1 MNQDKTTKQMIT
13 EGLKSQRDMPL
24 YNADTIN
31 KISREFE
38 EWKNYAVS
46 TENRKHYDITP
57 HLLLGTD
64 LPRGLVYSPIDIKF
78 LDYGEDLGFPGKHP
92 YTRGIHSNM
101 YRGRKFTIRQLAGFA
116 GPEDTNERIKFL
128 LDNGATGV
136 NIVFDIPTI
145 QEYDSDSPI
154 ARGQVGMG
162 GVAVDSVNDME
173 SIFKDVPIDKM
184 SVSLVT
190 HYPTNTAILFAMYLV
205 MAERRG
211 VPWEKLRGSVQN
223 DMVMEEVVRGGLE
236 FIPPKECF
244 RTQCDNISFI
254 RTHVPKWNCI
264 TLNGYNLREAGASA
278 VTETSVAMANAI
290 ETLKEL
296 VERGHSVEWI
306 AERISF
312 FWDVA
317 NDFFVEIARL
327 RAARRLWYRI
337 MKYRFAA
344 DNDKAMLMRCHV
356 QTSGLSLASEEPMNN
371 VVRAAY
377 HALAAVLGGTQSLHV
392 SSYDEAYSVPT
403 ETASL
408 VSLRTQ
414 QIIQEET
421 AVSAV
426 VDPLGGSFYVESL
439 TDELEKKILDEVDE
453 IEKMG
458 GIVEAIN
465 RGWLHKRIAEYA
477 HHENKMKEK
486 SAIKVVAHNYHKLGG
501 NVAAIDVFRYRS
513 GVQER
518 QRQKIEKLKQRRDNT
533 AVKKSLQKLREACL
547 KHENVLPYCIE
558 ASRADAT
565 EGEIAQVFRETF
577 GLWHPPVHW

>member
-1 MNQDKTTKQMIT
+1 MNQDKTTKQMII
-13 EGLKSQRDMPL
+13 EGLKSPRGMPV

-38 EWKNYAVS
+38 EWKNSAVS
-46 TENRKHYDITP
+46 TEQRKHYDITP
-57 HLLLGTD
+57 HSLLGTD
-64 LPRGLVYSPIDIKF
+64 LPRRLVYSPIDVKF

-162 GVAVDSVNDME
+162 GVAIDSVNDME
-173 SIFKDVPIDKM
+173 LLFKDIPIDKM

-211 VPWEKLRGSVQN
+211 VPWEKLSGSVQN

-236 FIPPKECF
+236 FIPPEECF

-254 RTHVPKWNCI
+254 RTNVPKWNCI
-264 TLNGYNLREAGASA
+264 TFNGYNLREAGTSV

-290 ETLKEL
+290 ETLKNL
-296 VERGHSVEWI
+296 VERGHNVEWI
-306 AERISF
+306 GERISF
-312 FWDVA
+312 FWDA
-317 NDFFVEIARL
+317 ASDFFVEIARL

-337 MKYRFAA
+337 MKYKFAA

-356 QTSGLSLASEEPMNN
+356 QTSGLSLTSEEPMNN
-371 VVRAAY
+371 IVRAAY
-377 HALAAVLGGTQSLHV
+377 HALAAALGGTQSLHV

-403 ETASL
+403 EAASL

-421 AVSAV
+421 AISAA

-439 TDELEKKILDEVDE
+439 TDELEKKILDEIEE

-465 RGWLHKRIAEYA
+465 RGWLHRRITEYVQ
-477 HHENKMKEK
+477 HENRMKEK
-486 SAIKVVAHNYHKLGG
+486 STIKIVAHNYCKLGG
-501 NVAAIDVFRYRS
+501 NTEAIDVFRYRS
-513 GVQER
+513 GVEGR

-533 AVKKSLQKLREACL
+533 AVKKSLRRLREACL
-547 KHENVLPYCIE
+547 KHENVFPYCIE

-565 EGEIAQVFRETF
+565 EGEIAQIFRGTF
-577 GLWHPPVHW
+577 GLWHPPVHC

>member
-1 MNQDKTTKQMIT
+1 MNQDKTTKQMVT
-13 EGLKSQRDMPL
+13 EGLRSQRGMPV
-24 YNADTIN
+24 YNTDTIDRL
-31 KISREFE
+31 SREFE
-38 EWKNYAVS
+38 EWKNSAVS
-46 TENRKHYDITP
+46 IEDRKHYDITP
-57 HLLLGTD
+57 HSLLGTD
-64 LPRGLVYSPIDIKF
+64 LPRGLVYSPIDTRS
-78 LDYGEDLGFPGKHP
+78 LDYGEDLGLPGKHP

-101 YRGRKFTIRQLAGFA
+101 YRGRKFTIRQLSGFA

-128 LDNGATGV
+128 LDNGATGM

-145 QEYDSDSPI
+145 QEYDSDSPR

-173 SIFKDVPIDKM
+173 SLFKDVPIDKL

-211 VPWEKLRGSVQN
+211 IPWEKLRGSVQN

-236 FIPPKECF
+236 FIPPGECF

-254 RTHVPKWNCI
+254 RTHVPRWNCI
-264 TLNGYNLREAGASA
+264 TYNGYNLREAGTSA

-290 ETLKEL
+290 ETLREL
-296 VERGHSVEWI
+296 VTRGHSVEWI

-317 NDFFVEIARL
+317 SDFFVEVARL

-337 MKYRFAA
+337 MKYRFGAS
-344 DNDKAMLMRCHV
+344 NEKATLMRCHV
-356 QTSGLSLASEEPMNN
+356 QTSGLSLTSEEPMNN
-371 VVRAAY
+371 IVRAAY

-403 ETASL
+403 EAASL

-421 AVSAV
+421 AISAV

-439 TDELEKKILDEVDE
+439 TDELERKILDEIDA
-453 IEKMG
+453 IEEMG
-458 GIVEAIN
+458 GIVEAIKK
-465 RGWLHKRIAEYA
+465 GWLHKRITEYV
-477 HHENKMKEK
+477 HNENRMKEK
-486 SAIKVVAHNYHKLGG
+486 SAIKLVAHNYHKVDGHR
-501 NVAAIDVFRYRS
+501 VAPDVFRYRS
-513 GVQER
+513 GVEER
-518 QRQKIEKLKQRRDNT
+518 QRKKIEELKQRRDDT
-533 AVKKSLQKLREACL
+533 AVKKGLQKLREACL
-547 KHENVLPYCIE
+547 EHENVLPYCIE
-558 ASRADAT
+558 AVRADAT

-577 GLWHPPVHW
+577 GLWHPPANR

>member
-13 EGLKSQRDMPL
+13 EGLKSQRDMPV
-24 YNADTIN
+24 YNGDTIN

-38 EWKNYAVS
+38 EWKNSAVS
-46 TENRKHYDITP
+46 IENRKHYDITP
-57 HLLLGTD
+57 NLSLGTD
-64 LPRGLVYSPIDIKF
+64 LPRGLVYSPINIKF
-78 LDYGEDLGFPGKHP
+78 FNYGEDLGFPGRHP

-101 YRGRKFTIRQLAGFA
+101 YRGRKFTIRQLSGFA

-145 QEYDSDSPI
+145 QEYDSDSP
-154 ARGQVGMG
+154 AAWGQVGMG
-162 GVAVDSVNDME
+162 GVAIDSVNDVE
-173 SIFKDVPIDKM
+173 LLFKDVPIDKL

-211 VPWEKLRGSVQN
+211 VSWEKLRGSVQN

-236 FIPPKECF
+236 FIPPKACF

-254 RTHVPKWNCI
+254 RTYVPKWNCI
-264 TLNGYNLREAGASA
+264 TFNGYNLREAGTSA

-296 VERGHSVEWI
+296 VERGHSAEWI

-312 FWDVA
+312 FWDA
-317 NDFFVEIARL
+317 ASDFFIEIARL

-356 QTSGLSLASEEPMNN
+356 QTSGLSLTSEEPMNN
-371 VVRAAY
+371 IVRSAY
-377 HALAAVLGGTQSLHV
+377 QALAAALGGTQSLHV

-403 ETASL
+403 EAASL

-421 AVSAV
+421 AISTV

-439 TDELEKKILDEVDE
+439 TDELEKKILDEIDE

-458 GIVEAIN
+458 GIVKAIN
-465 RGWLHKRIAEYA
+465 RGWLHKRITEYV
-477 HHENKMKEK
+477 HHENRMKQE
-486 SAIKVVAHNYHKLGG
+486 SAIKIVGHNYHKLDGG
-501 NVAAIDVFRYRS
+501 TAKIGVFRYRS
-513 GVQER
+513 GVEER
-518 QRQKIEKLKQRRDNT
+518 QRQKIGKLKQRRDNT
-533 AVKKSLQKLREACL
+533 AVKKSLQRLREACL

-565 EGEIAQVFRETF
+565 EGEIAQVFRESF
-577 GLWHPPVHW
+577 GLWHPPMRW

>member
-13 EGLKSQRDMPL
+13 EGLKSQQDMPV

-38 EWKNYAVS
+38 EWKNSALS
-46 TENRKHYDITP
+46 IEHRKHYDITP
-57 HLLLGTD
+57 HSLLGTD
-64 LPRGLVYSPIDIKF
+64 LPRGLIYSPIDIKF

-101 YRGRKFTIRQLAGFA
+101 YRGRKFTMRQLSGF
-116 GPEDTNERIKFL
+116 GSPEDTNERIKFL

-145 QEYDSDSPI
+145 QEYDSDSLI

-173 SIFKDVPIDKM
+173 LLFRDVPIDKM

-211 VPWEKLRGSVQN
+211 VPWRKLTGSVQN

-236 FIPPKECF
+236 FIPPSECF
-244 RTQCDNISFI
+244 RTQCDNIAFI
-254 RTHVPKWNCI
+254 RTHVPKWNCV
-264 TLNGYNLREAGASA
+264 TFNGYNLREAGTSA
-278 VTETSVAMANAI
+278 VTETSVAMSNAI
-290 ETLKEL
+290 ETLKKL
-296 VERGHSVEWI
+296 VERGHSAEWI

-371 VVRAAY
+371 IVRAAY
-377 HALAAVLGGTQSLHV
+377 QALAAVLGGTQSLHV

-403 ETASL
+403 EAASL

-421 AVSAV
+421 AISAV

-439 TDELEKKILDEVDE
+439 TAELEKNILDEIDE
-453 IEKMG
+453 IEEMG

-465 RGWLHKRIAEYA
+465 RGWLHKRITEYA
-477 HHENKMKEK
+477 HHENRMKEK
-486 SAIKVVAHNYHKLGG
+486 SAIKTVAHNYHKRGG
-501 NVAAIDVFRYRS
+501 TMAAIDVFRYRS
-513 GVQER
+513 GVEER
-518 QRQKIEKLKQRRDNT
+518 QRQKIENLKQRRDNT

-577 GLWHPPVHW
+577 GLWHPPIHW

>member
-1 MNQDKTTKQMIT
+1 MNQDKTTKQMII
-13 EGLKSQRDMPL
+13 EGLKSQRDMPV

-31 KISREFE
+31 KISGEFE
-38 EWKNYAVS
+38 EWRNSAVS
-46 TENRKHYDITP
+46 IENRKHYDITP
-57 HLLLGTD
+57 HSLLGTD
-64 LPRGLVYSPIDIKF
+64 IPRRLVYSPIDIKF
-78 LDYGEDLGFPGKHP
+78 LDYSEDLGFPGRHP
-92 YTRGIHSNM
+92 YTRGIHPNM

-145 QEYDSDSPI
+145 QEYDSDSPR

-162 GVAVDSVNDME
+162 GVAIDSVNDME
-173 SIFKDVPIDKM
+173 SLFKDVPIDKM

-205 MAERRG
+205 MAEKRG
-211 VPWEKLRGSVQN
+211 IPWEKLKGSVQN

-236 FIPPKECF
+236 FIPPRESF

-254 RTHVPKWNCI
+254 RTHIPKWNCI

-296 VERGHSVEWI
+296 AERGHSVEWV

-312 FWDVA
+312 FWDAA

-337 MKYRFAA
+337 MKYRFAT

-356 QTSGLSLASEEPMNN
+356 QTSGLSLTSEEPMNN
-371 VVRAAY
+371 IVRAAY
-377 HALAAVLGGTQSLHV
+377 QALAAILGGTQSLHV

-403 ETASL
+403 EAASL

-421 AVSAV
+421 AISAV

-439 TDELEKKILDEVDE
+439 TDELENKILDEIDE

-465 RGWLHKRIAEYA
+465 EGWLHKRITEYA
-477 HHENKMKEK
+477 HHENRMKEK
-486 SAIKVVAHNYHKLGG
+486 SSIKIVAHNYHKLGG
-501 NVAAIDVFRYRS
+501 NMAAIDVFRYRS
-513 GVQER
+513 GVEER
-518 QRQKIEKLKQRRDNT
+518 QRQKIENLKQRRDNT
-533 AVKKSLQKLREACL
+533 AVKKGLRKLREACL

-577 GLWHPPVHW
+577 GLWHPPVHC

>member
-38 EWKNYAVS
+38 EWKNSAVS
-46 TENRKHYDITP
+46 TENRKHYDVTP

-64 LPRGLVYSPIDIKF
+64 LPRGLVYSPIDVKF

-101 YRGRKFTIRQLAGFA
+101 YRGRKFTIRQLVGFA

-145 QEYDSDSPI
+145 QEYDSDSPA

-173 SIFKDVPIDKM
+173 LLFKDVPIDKM

-236 FIPPKECF
+236 FIPPRECF

-312 FWDVA
+312 FWDAA

-356 QTSGLSLASEEPMNN
+356 QTSGLSLTSEEPMNN
-371 VVRAAY
+371 IVRAAY
-377 HALAAVLGGTQSLHV
+377 QALAAVLGGTQSLHV
-392 SSYDEAYSVPT
+392 SSYDEAYSVPS
-403 ETASL
+403 EAASL

-421 AVSAV
+421 AISAV

-439 TDELEKKILDEVDE
+439 TDELEKKILDEIDE

-465 RGWLHKRIAEYA
+465 RGWLHKRITEYA
-477 HHENKMKEK
+477 HHENMMKEK
-486 SAIKVVAHNYHKLGG
+486 SAIKIVAHNYHKLGG
-501 NVAAIDVFRYRS
+501 RTAPIDVFRYRS
-513 GVQER
+513 GVEER
-518 QRQKIEKLKQRRDNT
+518 QREKIENLKQRRDNT
-533 AVKKSLQKLREACL
+533 AVKKGLQKLREACL
-547 KHENVLPYCIE
+547 KRANVLPYCIE

-577 GLWHPPVHW
+577 GLWHPPMPW

>member
-13 EGLKSQRDMPL
+13 EGLKSQRDMPV

-38 EWKNYAVS
+38 EWKNSAVS

-78 LDYGEDLGFPGKHP
+78 LDYGEDLGFPGKRP

-173 SIFKDVPIDKM
+173 SLFKDVPIDKV

-211 VPWEKLRGSVQN
+211 VPWEKLKGSVQN

-264 TLNGYNLREAGASA
+264 TFNGYNLREAGTSA

-296 VERGHSVEWI
+296 VERGHSAEWI

-312 FWDVA
+312 FWDA
-317 NDFFVEIARL
+317 ASDFFVEIARL

-344 DNDKAMLMRCHV
+344 DNDKAMLMRCHI
-356 QTSGLSLASEEPMNN
+356 QTSGLSLTSEEPMNN
-371 VVRAAY
+371 IVRAAY
-377 HALAAVLGGTQSLHV
+377 QALAAVLGGTQSLHV

-403 ETASL
+403 EAASL

-421 AVSAV
+421 AISAV

-439 TDELEKKILDEVDE
+439 TDELEKKMLDEIDE

-465 RGWLHKRIAEYA
+465 RGWLHKRITEYA
-477 HHENKMKEK
+477 HHENRMKEEL
-486 SAIKVVAHNYHKLGG
+486 AIKIVAHNYHKLGG
-501 NVAAIDVFRYRS
+501 RTAPIDVFRYRS
-513 GVQER
+513 GVEER
-518 QRQKIEKLKQRRDNT
+518 QREKIENLKQRRDNT
-533 AVKKSLQKLREACL
+533 AVKKGLQKLREACL
-547 KHENVLPYCIE
+547 KRANVLPYCIE

-565 EGEIAQVFRETF
+565 EGEIAQIFRESF
-577 GLWHPPVHW
+577 GLWHPPMPW

>member
-1 MNQDKTTKQMIT
+1 
-13 EGLKSQRDMPL
+13 
-24 YNADTIN
+24 
-31 KISREFE
+31 
-38 EWKNYAVS
+38 
-46 TENRKHYDITP
+46 
-57 HLLLGTD
+57 
-64 LPRGLVYSPIDIKF
+64 
-78 LDYGEDLGFPGKHP
+78 
-92 YTRGIHSNM
+92 
-101 YRGRKFTIRQLAGFA
+101 
-116 GPEDTNERIKFL
+116 
-128 LDNGATGV
+128 
-136 NIVFDIPTI
+136 
-145 QEYDSDSPI
+145 
-154 ARGQVGMG
+154 
-162 GVAVDSVNDME
+162 
-173 SIFKDVPIDKM
+173 
-184 SVSLVT
+184 
-190 HYPTNTAILFAMYLV
+190 
-205 MAERRG
+205 
-211 VPWEKLRGSVQN
+211 
-223 DMVMEEVVRGGLE
+223 
-236 FIPPKECF
+236 
-244 RTQCDNISFI
+244 
-254 RTHVPKWNCI
+254 
-264 TLNGYNLREAGASA
+264 

-290 ETLKEL
+290 GTLKEL
-296 VERGHSVEWI
+296 VERGHSAEWI

-327 RAARRLWYRI
+327 RAARRLWCRI

-356 QTSGLSLASEEPMNN
+356 QTSGLSLVSEEPMNN
-371 VVRAAY
+371 IVRAAY

-403 ETASL
+403 ENASL

-421 AVSAV
+421 AISAV

-501 NVAAIDVFRYRS
+501 GTAAIDVFRYRS
-513 GVQER
+513 GVEER
-518 QRQKIEKLKQRRDNT
+518 QRQKIENLKQRRDNT

-558 ASRADAT
+558 VSRADAT

>member
-1 MNQDKTTKQMIT
+1 MIT
-13 EGLKSQRDMPL
+13 EGLKTQRDMPV
-24 YNADTIN
+24 YNAATIQR
-31 KISREFE
+31 ISGDFE
-38 EWKNYAVS
+38 EWKDSDLS
-46 TENRKHYDITP
+46 TGQRKGYDITP

-64 LPRGLVYSPIDIKF
+64 LPRGLVYSPRDVEL
-78 LDYGEDLGFPGKHP
+78 LDHDQDLGFPGRHP
-92 YTRGIHSNM
+92 YTRGIHPNM
-101 YRGRKFTIRQLAGFA
+101 YRGRKFTIRQLSGF
-116 GPEDTNERIKFL
+116 GSPEDTNERIKFL

-145 QEYDSDSPI
+145 QEYDSHCPI

-162 GVAVDSVNDME
+162 GVAIDSVNDME
-173 SIFKDVPIDKM
+173 LLFKDVPIDKM

-205 MAERRG
+205 MAERRE
-211 VPWEKLRGSVQN
+211 VPWGKLTGSVQN

-244 RTQCDNISFI
+244 RIQCDNIAFI

-264 TLNGYNLREAGASA
+264 TFNGYNLREAGTSA
-278 VTETSVAMANAI
+278 VTETSVAMSNAV

-296 VERGHSVEWI
+296 VHRGHSAEWI
-306 AERISF
+306 ADRISF

-317 NDFFVEIARL
+317 NDFFVEVARL

-356 QTSGLSLASEEPMNN
+356 QTSGLCLTSEEPMNN
-371 VVRAAY
+371 IVRAAY

-403 ETASL
+403 EAASL

-421 AVSAV
+421 AIPAV

-439 TDELEKKILDEVDE
+439 TDELEKRILDEIEE
-453 IEKMG
+453 IERIG

-465 RGWLHKRIAEYA
+465 EGWLHKRIAEYV
-477 HHENKMKEK
+477 HRENSLKQK
-486 SAIKVVAHNYHKLGG
+486 SAIKVVAHNYHKLAGKK
-501 NVAAIDVFRYRS
+501 APIDVFRYRS
-513 GVQER
+513 GVEKR
-518 QRQKIEKLKQRRDNT
+518 QCQKIEDLKQRRDNT

-547 KHENVLPYCIE
+547 RHENVFPYCIE
-558 ASRADAT
+558 ASRANAT
-565 EGEIAQVFRETF
+565 EGEIAQVFREAF
-577 GLWHPPVHW
+577 GLWQPPAHC

>member
-1 MNQDKTTKQMIT
+1 
-13 EGLKSQRDMPL
+13 
-24 YNADTIN
+24 
-31 KISREFE
+31 
-38 EWKNYAVS
+38 
-46 TENRKHYDITP
+46 
-57 HLLLGTD
+57 
-64 LPRGLVYSPIDIKF
+64 
-78 LDYGEDLGFPGKHP
+78 
-92 YTRGIHSNM
+92 M

-128 LDNGATGV
+128 LDSGATGV

-145 QEYDSDSPI
+145 QEYDSDSTI

-162 GVAVDSVNDME
+162 GVAIDSVNDME
-173 SIFKDVPIDKM
+173 LLFKDIPIDKM

-211 VPWEKLRGSVQN
+211 VPWEKLSGSVQN

-236 FIPPKECF
+236 FIPPEECF

-254 RTHVPKWNCI
+254 RSHVPKWNCI
-264 TLNGYNLREAGASA
+264 TFNGYNLREAGTSA

-290 ETLKEL
+290 ETLKKL
-296 VERGHSVEWI
+296 VERGHNVEWI
-306 AERISF
+306 GERISF
-312 FWDVA
+312 FWDA
-317 NDFFVEIARL
+317 ASDFFVEIARL

-337 MKYRFAA
+337 MKYKFAA

-356 QTSGLSLASEEPMNN
+356 QTSGLSLTSEEPMNN
-371 VVRAAY
+371 IVRAAY

-403 ETASL
+403 EAASL

-421 AVSAV
+421 AISAA

-439 TDELEKKILDEVDE
+439 TDELEKKILDEIEE

-465 RGWLHKRIAEYA
+465 RGWLHKRITEYA
-477 HHENKMKEK
+477 QHENKLKEK
-486 SAIKVVAHNYHKLGG
+486 STIKIVAHNYYKLGG
-501 NVAAIDVFRYRS
+501 NTKAIDVFRYRS
-513 GVQER
+513 GVEER

-533 AVKKSLQKLREACL
+533 AVKKSLRRLREACL
-547 KHENVLPYCIE
+547 KHENVFPYCIE

-565 EGEIAQVFRETF
+565 EGEIAQIFRETF
-577 GLWHPPVHW
+577 GLWHPPVHC

>member
-1 MNQDKTTKQMIT
+1 MNEDKTTAQMIT
-13 EGLKSQRDMPL
+13 EGLKSQRDIPV

-31 KISREFE
+31 KISRKFE
-38 EWKNYAVS
+38 EWKNSAVS
-46 TENRKHYDITP
+46 IENKKHYDITP
-57 HLLLGTD
+57 HLLSGTD
-64 LPRGLVYSPIDIKF
+64 IPRRLVYSPIDIKF
-78 LDYGEDLGFPGKHP
+78 SDYGEDLGFPGRHP
-92 YTRGIHSNM
+92 YTRGIHPNM
-101 YRGRKFTIRQLAGFA
+101 YRGRKFTMRQLSGFA

-145 QEYDSDSPI
+145 QEYDSDSPA

-162 GVAVDSVNDME
+162 GVAIDSANDME
-173 SIFKDVPIDKM
+173 LLFKDVPIDKV

-223 DMVMEEVVRGGLE
+223 DMVMEEVVRSGLE

-244 RTQCDNISFI
+244 KIQCDNISFI
-254 RTHVPKWNCI
+254 RTHIPKWNCI
-264 TLNGYNLREAGASA
+264 TFNGYNLREAGTSA
-278 VTETSVAMANAI
+278 VTETSVAMSNAI

-296 VERGHSVEWI
+296 IERGHSSEWI

-312 FWDVA
+312 FWDA
-317 NDFFVEIARL
+317 ASDFFVEIARL

-344 DNDKAMLMRCHV
+344 DNNESMLMRCHV
-356 QTSGLSLASEEPMNN
+356 QTSGLSLTSEEPMNN
-371 VVRAAY
+371 IVRAAY
-377 HALAAVLGGTQSLHV
+377 QALAAVLGGTQSLHV

-403 ETASL
+403 EAASL

-421 AVSAV
+421 AISAV

-439 TDELEKKILDEVDE
+439 TDELEKKILAEIDE

-465 RGWLHKRIAEYA
+465 RGWLHKRIIEYA

-486 SAIKVVAHNYHKLGG
+486 SAIKVVAHNYHKLGRG
-501 NVAAIDVFRYRS
+501 TAPIDVFRYRS
-513 GVQER
+513 GVEER

-533 AVKKSLQKLREACL
+533 AVKKGLQKLREVCL

-565 EGEIAQVFRETF
+565 EGELAQVFRETF
-577 GLWHPPVHW
+577 GLWRPPVHW

>member
-1 MNQDKTTKQMIT
+1 MKQDKTTKQMIT
-13 EGLKSQRDMPL
+13 EGFKSQRDMPL

-38 EWKNYAVS
+38 EWKNSAVS
-46 TENRKHYDITP
+46 TENKKQYDITP
-57 HLLLGTD
+57 HSLLGTD
-64 LPRGLVYSPIDIKF
+64 LARGLVYSPIGIKF

-145 QEYDSDSPI
+145 QEYDSDSPV

-173 SIFKDVPIDKM
+173 LLFKDVPIDKM

-236 FIPPKECF
+236 FIPPRECF

-296 VERGHSVEWI
+296 VKRGHSVERI

-312 FWDVA
+312 FWDAA

-356 QTSGLSLASEEPMNN
+356 QTSGLSLTSEEPMNN
-371 VVRAAY
+371 IVRAAY
-377 HALAAVLGGTQSLHV
+377 QALAAVLGGTQSLHV

-403 ETASL
+403 EAASL

-421 AVSAV
+421 AISAV

-439 TDELEKKILDEVDE
+439 TDELEKKILDEIDE

-465 RGWLHKRIAEYA
+465 RGWLHKRITEYA
-477 HHENKMKEK
+477 HHENRMKEK
-486 SAIKVVAHNYHKLGG
+486 SAIKIVAHNYHKLGG
-501 NVAAIDVFRYRS
+501 RKAPIDVFRYRS
-513 GVQER
+513 GVEER

-533 AVKKSLQKLREACL
+533 AVKKGLQNLREACL

-577 GLWHPPVHW
+577 GLWRPPVHW

>member
-1 MNQDKTTKQMIT
+1 MNQDKTTKQMII
-13 EGLKSQRDMPL
+13 EGLKSQRDMPV

-38 EWKNYAVS
+38 EWKNSAVS
-46 TENRKHYDITP
+46 IENRKHYDITP

-145 QEYDSDSPI
+145 QEYDSDSPV

-173 SIFKDVPIDKM
+173 LLFKDVPIDKM

-236 FIPPKECF
+236 FIPPRECF

-296 VERGHSVEWI
+296 AGRGHSVERI

-312 FWDVA
+312 FWDAA

-356 QTSGLSLASEEPMNN
+356 QTSGLSLTSEEPMNN
-371 VVRAAY
+371 IVRAAY
-377 HALAAVLGGTQSLHV
+377 QALAAVLGGTQSLHV

-403 ETASL
+403 EAASL

-421 AVSAV
+421 AISAV

-439 TDELEKKILDEVDE
+439 TDELEKKILDEIDE

-465 RGWLHKRIAEYA
+465 RGWLHKRITEYA
-477 HHENKMKEK
+477 HHENRMKEK
-486 SAIKVVAHNYHKLGG
+486 SAIKIVAHNYHKLGG
-501 NVAAIDVFRYRS
+501 RKAPIDVFRYRS
-513 GVQER
+513 GVEER

-533 AVKKSLQKLREACL
+533 AVKKGLQNLREACL

-577 GLWHPPVHW
+577 GLWRPPVHW

>member
-1 MNQDKTTKQMIT
+1 MNQGKTTKQMII
-13 EGLKSQRDMPL
+13 EGLKSQRDRPV

-38 EWKNYAVS
+38 EWKNSAVS
-46 TENRKHYDITP
+46 IENRKHYDITP

-78 LDYGEDLGFPGKHP
+78 FDYGEDLGFPGKHP

-145 QEYDSDSPI
+145 QEYDSDSPA
-154 ARGQVGMG
+154 ARGEVGMG
-162 GVAVDSVNDME
+162 GVAIDSVNDVE
-173 SIFKDVPIDKM
+173 LLFKDVPIDKV

-211 VPWEKLRGSVQN
+211 VSWEKLRGSVQN
-223 DMVMEEVVRGGLE
+223 DMIMEEVVRGGLE

-264 TLNGYNLREAGASA
+264 TFNGYNLREAGTSA
-278 VTETSVAMANAI
+278 VTETAVAMANAI

-296 VERGHSVEWI
+296 VERGHSAEWI

-312 FWDVA
+312 FWDA
-317 NDFFVEIARL
+317 ASDFFVEIARL

-356 QTSGLSLASEEPMNN
+356 QTSGLSLTSEEPMNN
-371 VVRAAY
+371 IVRAAY
-377 HALAAVLGGTQSLHV
+377 QALAAVLGGTQSLHV

-403 ETASL
+403 EAASL

-421 AVSAV
+421 AISAV
-426 VDPLGGSFYVESL
+426 VDPLGGSFYVEAL
-439 TDELEKKILDEVDE
+439 TDELEKKILDEIDE

-465 RGWLHKRIAEYA
+465 RGWLHKRITEYA
-477 HHENKMKEK
+477 HHENRMKEE
-486 SAIKVVAHNYHKLGG
+486 SAIKIVAHNYYKLGG
-501 NVAAIDVFRYRS
+501 GTAAIDVFRYRS
-513 GVQER
+513 GVEER
-518 QRQKIEKLKQRRDNT
+518 QRQKIEKLKQQRDNT
-533 AVKKSLQKLREACL
+533 AVKKSLYRLREACL

-565 EGEIAQVFRETF
+565 EGEIAQVFRESF
-577 GLWHPPVHW
+577 GLWHPPMRW

>member
-1 MNQDKTTKQMIT
+1 MNQDKTTKQMII
-13 EGLKSQRDMPL
+13 EGLKSPRGMPV

-38 EWKNYAVS
+38 EWKNSAVS
-46 TENRKHYDITP
+46 IENRKHYDITP

-64 LPRGLVYSPIDIKF
+64 LPRGLVYSPVDIKF

-92 YTRGIHSNM
+92 YTRGIHPNM
-101 YRGRKFTIRQLAGFA
+101 YRGRKFTIRQLSGFA

-173 SIFKDVPIDKM
+173 LLFRDVPIDKM

-211 VPWEKLRGSVQN
+211 IPWDKLMGSVQN

-236 FIPPKECF
+236 FIPPRECF

-312 FWDVA
+312 FWDAA

-356 QTSGLSLASEEPMNN
+356 QTSGLSLTSEEPMNN
-371 VVRAAY
+371 IVRAAY
-377 HALAAVLGGTQSLHV
+377 QALAAVLGGTQSLHV
-392 SSYDEAYSVPT
+392 SSYDEVYSVPT
-403 ETASL
+403 EAASL

-421 AVSAV
+421 AISAV

-439 TDELEKKILDEVDE
+439 TDELEKKILDEIDA

-465 RGWLHKRIAEYA
+465 RGWLHKRITDYA
-477 HHENKMKEK
+477 HHENRMKEK
-486 SAIKVVAHNYHKLGG
+486 SAIKIVAHNYHKLGG
-501 NVAAIDVFRYRS
+501 STAAIDVFRYRS
-513 GVQER
+513 GVEER

-533 AVKKSLQKLREACL
+533 AVKKGLQKLREACL

-565 EGEIAQVFRETF
+565 EGEIARVFRETF

>member
-1 MNQDKTTKQMIT
+1 MKQDKTTKQMIT
-13 EGLKSQRDMPL
+13 EGLKSQRDMPV

-31 KISREFE
+31 NISREFE
-38 EWKNYAVS
+38 EW
-46 TENRKHYDITP
+46 ENSALSFEHRKHYEITP
-57 HLLLGTD
+57 HSLLGTD
-64 LPRGLVYSPIDIKF
+64 LARKLVYSPTDIKF
-78 LDYGEDLGFPGKHP
+78 LDYDEDLGFPGNPP
-92 YTRGIHSNM
+92 YTRGIHSSM
-101 YRGRKFTIRQLAGFA
+101 YRGRKSTIRQLAGF
-116 GPEDTNERIKFL
+116 GSPEDTNERIKFL

-145 QEYDSDSPI
+145 QEYDSDSPV
-154 ARGQVGMG
+154 ARGQVGIG

-173 SIFKDVPIDKM
+173 VLFRDVPIDKV

-205 MAERRG
+205 MAEKRG
-211 VPWEKLRGSVQN
+211 VPWAKLTGSVQN

-244 RTQCDNISFI
+244 RIQCDNISFI
-254 RTHVPKWNCI
+254 RTHVPKWSCI
-264 TLNGYNLREAGASA
+264 TFNGYNLREAGTS
-278 VTETSVAMANAI
+278 VITETSVAIANAI

-296 VERGHSVEWI
+296 VERGHSAEWI

-327 RAARRLWYRI
+327 RAARRLWFRI

-344 DNDKAMLMRCHV
+344 NNDKAMLMRCHV
-356 QTSGLSLASEEPMNN
+356 QTSGLSLTREEPMNN
-371 VVRAAY
+371 IVRAAY
-377 HALAAVLGGTQSLHV
+377 QALAAILGGTQSLHV
-392 SSYDEAYSVPT
+392 SSYDEVYSVPT
-403 ETASL
+403 EAASL

-421 AVSAV
+421 AITTV

-439 TDELEKKILDEVDE
+439 TGELEKRILDEIDE

-477 HHENKMKEK
+477 HHENKMKEE
-486 SAIKVVAHNYHKLGG
+486 SAIKVVAHNYHRLRGG
-501 NVAAIDVFRYRS
+501 TPVIDVFRHRS
-513 GVQER
+513 DVQER
-518 QRQKIEKLKQRRDNT
+518 QRQKIEKLKQLRDNN
-533 AVKKSLQKLREACL
+533 AVKESLQNLREACL

-565 EGEIAQVFRETF
+565 EGEMAQIFRETL